1 MSRVRR
7 SFLSRSTS
15 KAPRGRH
22 RGTDGGGSR
31 PGWAGRYLRHGAPAS
46 EGGPRSRYPKQPDGN
61 RYPVVDFV
69 ICHGDFLNAGRGYV
83 HKNKAVKFVGSYGDI
98 LIRDRKMYVVPTPF
112 RLIEGAAH
120 HQTLV
125 LPAEDEPGADFFEVG
140 QLVRSECP
148 EIIIGYS
155 FDLTTNT
162 LTPRTAPNPN
172 AVAQHAFRA

>member
-1 MSRVRR
+1 MSAFSAAVPTLAHYRI
-7 SFLSRSTS
+7 L
-15 KAPRGRH
+15 
-22 RGTDGGGSR
+22 
-31 PGWAGRYLRHGAPAS
+31 
-46 EGGPRSRYPKQPDGN
+46 YPKQPDGN

-83 HKNKAVKFVGSYGDI
+83 HKNKAVKFFGSYGDI

-162 LTPRTAPNPN
+162 LTPRTGPTRTPAPNTPSGPSESW
-172 AVAQHAFRA
+172 ADPPIR

>member
-1 MSRVRR
+1 LVSA
-7 SFLSRSTS
+7 F
-15 KAPRGRH
+15 
-22 RGTDGGGSR
+22 
-31 PGWAGRYLRHGAPAS
+31 PAAV
-46 EGGPRSRYPKQPDGN
+46 PTLAHYRILYPKQPDGN
-61 RYPVVDFV
+61 RYPVVEFV

-83 HKNKAVKFVGSYGDI
+83 HKNKAVKFFGSYGDI
-98 LIRDRKMYVVPTPF
+98 LIRDRKMYVVPTPY

-172 AVAQHAFRA
+172 AGAQHAFRA